1 MALFLVEGLL
11 KASARLK
18 KVQCKAPEQL
28 VGESATSIRA
38 VSTRFL
44 ELKTGGDYLVPAT
57 T

>member
-18 KVQCKAPEQL
+18 KVHCKAPEQL

-38 VSTRFL
+38 VSTDFL
-44 ELKTGGDYLVPAT
+44 ELKIGEDYLVL
-57 T
+57 